1 MYCRFFELEVF
12 FVVLLVRLFVSHA
25 VISVIF
31 QGLGLDRTRQVICEV
46 GRNPKPT
53 CAYSLVGCERISRRV
68 TTMHWRVRATSSAF
82 GACSTIPCV
91 F

>member
-1 MYCRFFELEVF
+1 MI
-12 FVVLLVRLFVSHA
+12 LLVRLFVSHA
-25 VISVIF
+25 TISVTF
-31 QGLGLDRTRQVICEV
+31 QGLGLDVSGQVICEV

-68 TTMHWRVRATSSAF
+68 ATMHWRVRATSSAF
-82 GACSTIPCV
+82 GACNTIPCV